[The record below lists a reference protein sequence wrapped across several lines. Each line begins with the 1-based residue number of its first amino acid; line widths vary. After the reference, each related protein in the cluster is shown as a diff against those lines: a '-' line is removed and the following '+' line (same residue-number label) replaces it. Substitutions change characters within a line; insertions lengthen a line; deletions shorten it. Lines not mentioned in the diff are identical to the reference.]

1 MELLEENIG
10 KVCFD
15 INCISVFLSQL
26 PKVVEIKTKIN
37 KLGPNQA
44 YKLLHTKV
52 NPETKQRDNL

>member
-15 INCISVFLSQL
+15 INCTSVFLSQL

-52 NPETKQRDNL
+52 NP